1 MNSGF
6 VQFTNGGETVTVNA
20 DIEIYR
26 ILRGLYEKI

>member
-20 DIEIYR
+20 DIEILPYFER
-26 ILRGLYEKI
+26 II